1 MSVTLVIGTQWG
13 DEGKGKIVDILSK
26 ESDIVARYQGGA
38 NAGHTV
44 VFEGKKLVLHLI
56 PSGIFNPNSICV
68 IGNGVVVDPY
78 ALIEEKNLLQR
89 LDIEINGRLLISSR
103 AHLILP
109 YHKLLDKA
117 SEECTTKS
125 IGTTGRGIGPAYVD
139 KFARCGI
146 RTAEIYNAQNLKNK
160 IEENFK
166 NKIDIINFIYHREI
180 KIDVEKEISEY
191 LSAIEQIK
199 EYIADTTSF
208 LNKSIKEGKKILA
221 EGAQGT
227 LLDVDHGT
235 YPFVT
240 SSSPTSGGVCTG
252 LGIPPTSIE
261 NIIGVAKAYT
271 TRVGNGPFPTELR
284 NEIGEKIRNN
294 GAEFGATTGRPRRCG
309 WLDLVALKYSVM
321 INGIKDLAITK
332 IDVLSDLDEIY
343 TCTEYEINGHR
354 NSEFP
359 SDTSALDRTKPIYRI
374 FKGWKRKLN
383 NINRYEDLPKEVL
396 EYIKYIEEFVECPIK
411 IISTGPDRLNTI
423 IL

>member
-1 MSVTLVIGTQWG
+1 MSVTLVLGAQWG

-78 ALIEEKNLLQR
+78 ALIEEKNLLQS
-89 LDIEINGRLLISSR
+89 LDIEIKGRLQISNR

-109 YHKLLDKA
+109 YHKLLDKV
-117 SEECTTKS
+117 SEECTAKS

-146 RTAEIYNAQNLKNK
+146 RTGEIYNMQNLKNK
-160 IEENFK
+160 IEDNFK
-166 NKIDIINFIYHREI
+166 NKIDIINFIYHKKIE
-180 KIDVEKEISEY
+180 IDVEKEISEY
-191 LSAIEQIK
+191 LSAIAEIK
-199 EYIADTTSF
+199 EYISDTTSF
-208 LNKSIKEGKKILA
+208 LNKSIRDGKNILA

-240 SSSPTSGGVCTG
+240 SSNPTSGGACTG
-252 LGIPPTSIE
+252 LGIPPTSIQ
-261 NIIGVAKAYT
+261 NIIGVTKAYT
-271 TRVGNGPFPTELR
+271 TRVGNGPFPTELK
-284 NEIGEKIRNN
+284 NKIGEKIRDN

-321 INGIKDLAITK
+321 INGIKNIAITK

-343 TCTEYEINGHR
+343 VCTEYEINGYR

-359 SDTSALDRTKPIYRI
+359 SDTSVLDQTKPIYRI

-383 NINRYEDLPKEVL
+383 SIDKFEDLPKEVI
-396 EYIKYIEEFVECPIK
+396 EYVKYIEEFVECPIK